1 MARNAEQT
9 SRSLETKKPQ
19 CGNTEASGNE
29 INFEEE
35 IVMTNSTI
43 AVSNVIP
50 FRFETKEV
58 RTLLINDQPWFVAND
73 VSAALLYS
81 EASAMTRHL
90 DDDEKGLSIVQTLG
104 GDQEMLVI
112 NESGLYSAILRSRK
126 AEAKRFK
133 KWVTAEVLPAIRKN
147 GRYEEPVG
155 RMATLIGQTIGTDGF
170 HMLAALVKGKV
181 SGLPKSAQRR
191 ATSKIWSQ
199 AHAAFGVRSAA
210 DIPAELL
217 DSARNFVAAYVVLEG
232 EYVERNQLDTRVDF
246 NGSPHSRYLLSLDE
260 HGRQCVKLL
269 PNDTMVMNARQF
281 IKAMSTP
288 GDAMISTEQLLEF
301 MAVAVEK
308 LRQSAEL
315 RSARAAA

>member
-1 MARNAEQT
+1 MSKSIRHKKAPVVGATRAHEAERK
-9 SRSLETKKPQ
+9 SFMK
-19 CGNTEASGNE
+19 N
-29 INFEEE
+29 
-35 IVMTNSTI
+35 VMTNNST

-50 FRFETKEV
+50 FRFEAKGV

-170 HMLAALVKGKV
+170 HMLAALIKGKV

-217 DSARNFVAAYVVLEG
+217 DSARNFVAAYVVMEG
-232 EYVERNQLDTRVDF
+232 EYVERNQLDTQVDF
-246 NGSPHSRYLLSLDE
+246 KGSPHSRYLLSLDE
-260 HGRQCVKLL
+260 QGRQCVKLL

-315 RSARAAA
+315 RAARAAA